1 MISRSDGR
9 RMSCSCD
16 FRETT
21 SFRASS
27 SKIFPGRHTFAPS
40 ADELV
45 STMKPARIFAI
56 FAAFAVLVCST
67 LSRAA
72 EPGAKAPLVIHVI
85 VPLCSNDQIDCG
97 SPAAGLAGN
106 LRTNLY
112 WGAIFG
118 HKRFFERTKSEFTRI
133 DLARGKGPL
142 LERAVYRRMI
152 SAPDKTVEQIVVL
165 DAYHGDSIDQ
175 AVDMFWHRATKGGIV
190 HFRDGDKD
198 REERVSIVGYAG
210 HNRLMDGVRL
220 PAVPKEGAS
229 PIPSFVLA
237 CASEQYFGPSLRA
250 AGSETLVMTR
260 TLMAPEGYVLDAV
273 VRAIGERAAPAQIR
287 ASAVKAYAKWQNLSE
302 SVAGTIFAKPE

>member
-1 MISRSDGR
+1 
-9 RMSCSCD
+9 
-16 FRETT
+16 
-21 SFRASS
+21 
-27 SKIFPGRHTFAPS
+27 
-40 ADELV
+40 
-45 STMKPARIFAI
+45 MKPARIFAI
-56 FAAFAVLVCST
+56 FAAALALLVGSPVA
-67 LSRAA
+67 RAA
-72 EPGAKAPLVIHVI
+72 HAPLVIHVI

-112 WGAIFG
+112 WGAVFG
-118 HKRFFERTKSEFTRI
+118 HRRFFERKKSEFTRI

-142 LERAVYRRMI
+142 LERAVYRRM
-152 SAPDKTVEQIVVL
+152 SEKNVEEIVVL

-175 AVDMFWHRATKGGIV
+175 AVEMFWHRATRGGVV

-198 REERVSIVGYAG
+198 REERVSVVGYAG
-210 HNRLMDGVRL
+210 HNRLMDGLRL
-220 PAVPKEGAS
+220 PAVSKDGAS

-237 CASEQYFGPSLRA
+237 CESEQYFGPSLRT

-273 VRAIGERAAPAQIR
+273 VRAIGDGAKPTQIR
-287 ASAVKAYAKWQNLSE
+287 ASAVKAYAKWQKLSD

>member
-1 MISRSDGR
+1 
-9 RMSCSCD
+9 
-16 FRETT
+16 
-21 SFRASS
+21 
-27 SKIFPGRHTFAPS
+27 
-40 ADELV
+40 
-45 STMKPARIFAI
+45 MKPARIFTI
-56 FAAFAVLVCST
+56 FAAAVAMLVCST
-67 LSRAA
+67 LARAA
-72 EPGAKAPLVIHVI
+72 EPGTHAPLVIHVI

-118 HKRFFERTKSEFTRI
+118 HRRFFDREKSEFTRI

-152 SAPDKTVEQIVVL
+152 SAPGQTDAAEKNVEQIVVL

-175 AVDMFWHRATKGGIV
+175 AVDMFWHRATKGGVV

-198 REERVSIVGYAG
+198 REERVSVVGYAG

-220 PAVPKEGAS
+220 PAAPKDGAS

-237 CASEQYFGPSLRA
+237 CASEQYFGAALRA

-273 VRAIGERAAPAQIR
+273 VRAIGERAAPVQIR
-287 ASAVKAYAKWQNLSE
+287 ASAVKAYAKWQKLSE